1 MTQSNNDNSNGWN
14 LSSLWEEIKTNAIRF
29 GRGTTRQVLLMYYV
43 LKSEE
48 TPVGDKLIVYSAL
61 AYLILPI
68 NLISMRRHPI
78 IGWFDE
84 AASIAVAFQKIRQ
97 NITPEMEE
105 QVDQTLDR
113 WFAQYTAY
121 EVVE

>member
-1 MTQSNNDNSNGWN
+1 
-14 LSSLWEEIKTNAIRF
+14 
-29 GRGTTRQVLLMYYV
+29 MYYV

-48 TPVGDKLIVYSAL
+48 TPWGDKLIVYSAL

-78 IGWFDE
+78 IGWLDE

>member
-1 MTQSNNDNSNGWN
+1 MTQSNNDSSNGWS
-14 LSSLWEEIKTNAIRF
+14 LSSLWEEIKSNAIRF

-48 TPVGDKLIVYSAL
+48 TPRGDKLIVYSAL

>member
-1 MTQSNNDNSNGWN
+1 MTQSNNEGSNGWN
-14 LSSLWEEIKTNAIRF
+14 LSNLWEKIKTNAIRF

-48 TPVGDKLIVYSAL
+48 TPWGDKLIVYSAL

-68 NLISMRRHPI
+68 NLISMRRHSI

-97 NITPEMEE
+97 NITLEMEE
-105 QVDQTLDR
+105 QVNKTLDK
-113 WFAQYTAY
+113 WFAQHTVC
-121 EVVE
+121 EVAE

>member
-1 MTQSNNDNSNGWN
+1 MTQSNNEGSNGWN
-14 LSSLWEEIKTNAIRF
+14 LSNLWEKIKTNAMRF
-29 GRGTTRQVLLMYYV
+29 GRGTTRQALLMYYV

-48 TPVGDKLIVYSAL
+48 TPRGDKLIVYSAL

-68 NLISMRRHPI
+68 NLISMRRHSI

-97 NITPEMEE
+97 NITLEMEE
-105 QVDQTLDR
+105 QVNKTLDK
-113 WFAQYTAY
+113 WFAQYTVC
-121 EVVE
+121 EVVG